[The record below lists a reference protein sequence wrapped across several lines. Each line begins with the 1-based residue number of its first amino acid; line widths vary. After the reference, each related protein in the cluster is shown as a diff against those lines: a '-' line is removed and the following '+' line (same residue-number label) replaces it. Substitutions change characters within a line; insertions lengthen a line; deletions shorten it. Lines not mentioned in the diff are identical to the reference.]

1 MSRAEV
7 TLTQQKI
14 LEELERRRYKQME
27 TKQSE
32 YLKFQSQS
40 TTDERGTLWVGR
52 KGEIRRGRRFSTSSD
67 ITFWPVGAN
76 LRRAAKANY

>member
-32 YLKFQSQS
+32 YLKFQAPGR
-40 TTDERGTLWVGR
+40 TDEGKTLWVGR
-52 KGEIRRGRRFSTSSD
+52 RGEIRQGRRLPRSRD
-67 ITFWPVGAN
+67 ITLWPAGEE

>member
-14 LEELERRRYKQME
+14 KQELERRDYRQME

-32 YLKFQSQS
+32 YLKFQARS
-40 TTDERGTLWVGR
+40 TSYEGGTLWVGR
-52 KGEIRRGRRFSTSSD
+52 KGEIRQGRRFPTSTD
-67 ITFWPVGAN
+67 ITFWPAGVE

>member
-14 LEELERRRYKQME
+14 KQELLRQGYRQKE

-32 YLKFQSQS
+32 YLKFQARS
-40 TTDERGTLWVGR
+40 TEKRTLWVGR
-52 KGEIRRGRRFSTSSD
+52 RGGIRQGRRFPTSID
-67 ITFWPVGAN
+67 ITFWPVGVE
-76 LRRAAKANY
+76 LRRAAKANYY

>member
-14 LEELERRRYKQME
+14 KEELERRDYRQMD

-32 YLKFQSQS
+32 YLKFQALVNLVCRS
-40 TTDERGTLWVGR
+40 TTDEGRTLWVGR
-52 KGEIRRGRRFSTSSD
+52 RGEIRRGRRLPARTVVSLVSVTS
-67 ITFWPVGAN
+67 G
-76 LRRAAKANY
+76 LC